1 MKNSRKVIEKLVEL
15 ASNDQLPLDL
25 NELSPSH
32 FDFLDEKENIGG
44 FTIEDIKDMAHQV
57 DQDLTEE
64 QYKKV
69 MFKLEKEFNAQ
80 IGVNWDVIE
89 SAVHRTIAEDENKS

>member
-44 FTIEDIKDMAHQV
+44 FNRLDIRTMAEEQMNKDI
-57 DQDLTEE
+57 TEE
-64 QYKKV
+64 QV
-69 MFKLEKEFNAQ
+69 NEVFATLERQFDASIGISWDTIEHQ
-80 IGVNWDVIE
+80 INEVL
-89 SAVHRTIAEDENKS
+89 K